1 LNFKSFKLIQLRLS
15 QQSLLLSKALEL
27 QQKSEDR
34 KNELVVINLE
44 GKVKDLESL
53 LEEKDSKI
61 KTAEADL
68 AEAHLWIEN
77 QVIQI
82 SD

>member
-34 KNELVVINLE
+34 KNELVIINLE

>member
-1 LNFKSFKLIQLRLS
+1 LKLQH
-15 QQSLLLSKALEL
+15 EN
-27 QQKSEDR
+27 EDR
-34 KNELVVINLE
+34 KNELVVNNLE
-44 GKVKDLESL
+44 GKVKDLENL

-61 KTAEADL
+61 KVAEADL

>member
-1 LNFKSFKLIQLRLS
+1 
-15 QQSLLLSKALEL
+15 LEL
-27 QQKSEDR
+27 QQESEDR
-34 KNELVVINLE
+34 KNELVIINLE

>member
-1 LNFKSFKLIQLRLS
+1 VKELS
-15 QQSLLLSKALEL
+15 
-27 QQKSEDR
+27 
-34 KNELVVINLE
+34 N
-44 GKVKDLESL
+44 L

-77 QVIQI
+77 
-82 SD
+82 